1 MRPVLFPTTPTAL
14 FEMLAQQPDAR
25 LMAGGTD
32 LLVRLRQGPADRRPL
47 IGLERM
53 ARLNR
58 ITTENNTVIIGAA
71 TPLSAIVAD
80 PLVRRHCPLLARAAA
95 TVGGPAIRNMATLG
109 GNICTASPAGDTLPP
124 LCLLGARLELA
135 GAHTQRQVP
144 IADFISG
151 PGRTDLRPGELLTAI
166 RIPMAERF
174 GLQHFEKVGRR
185 NALAIAV
192 ASLAALI
199 RLTPDGRVAEAR
211 LAWGSVGPCVVRC
224 TEAEARLTGHRLTIE
239 ALGAAG
245 AAARAAVAPIDDI
258 RATADYRRDLAA
270 NLPLRLIAGT

>member
-1 MRPVLFPTTPTAL
+1 MRPVLFPTTLAAL
-14 FEMLAQQPDAR
+14 FDIVEHQPDAR

-47 IGLERM
+47 ICLERM
-53 ARLNR
+53 ARLNG

-71 TPLSAIVAD
+71 TPLSAIIAD
-80 PLVRRHCPLLARAAA
+80 PLVQRHCPLLARAAA

-124 LCLLGARLELA
+124 LYLLDARLDLA
-135 GAHTQRQVP
+135 AAHATRQVP
-144 IADFISG
+144 IAAFITG
-151 PGRTDLRPGELLTAI
+151 PGRTDLRSGELLTAI

-199 RLTPDGRVAEAR
+199 RLTPGGRVAEAR

-224 TEAEARLTGHRLTIE
+224 SEAEARLTGRRLTSE
-239 ALGAAG
+239 TLRAAG
-245 AAARAAVAPIDDI
+245 AAARAAVTPIDDI
-258 RATADYRRDLAA
+258 RATTAYRRDLVA
-270 NLPLRLIAGT
+270 NLPLRLGAAT